1 MKNARALVFVF
12 ALTLASAPS
21 LWAAER
27 MVSGNWTFE
36 MVTTGQDPRTFTRC
50 ITAEE
55 AGSVNGDAAAARAY
69 AEKSAGTA
77 CSVKDFHVD
86 GDTVS
91 YSLTC
96 GETTIASKA
105 TYHGDS
111 FEGVL
116 TTKNGDNEATTQL
129 KAHRAGACP

>member
-1 MKNARALVFVF
+1 MKNAKALLFVF
-12 ALTLASAPS
+12 ALTLAAAPC
-21 LWAAER
+21 LRAAER

-36 MVTTGQDPRTFTRC
+36 METTGQDPRTFTRC

-55 AGSVNGDAAAARAY
+55 AQSVNGDAAAARAY
-69 AEKSAGTA
+69 AEKSAGTP
-77 CSVKDFHVD
+77 CDVKDFKID
-86 GDTVS
+86 GSTVS
-91 YSLTC
+91 YVLVC
-96 GETTIASKA
+96 GETTVSSKA

-116 TTKNGDNEATTQL
+116 TTKSGANEATTHL